1 MRVVRGGVWHRGVFS
16 GVIWTQVSY
25 PEVAAGRNE
34 RHMKASRGPT
44 NDVPAAGHFDATV
57 GGSVSTSPRVT
68 RARCFFVF
76 GVRVFVSVSVSVSV
90 SVVGSLCFSRSSSI
104 GRRIG
109 CEFCW
114 LPACSR
120 WFRFESCI
128 EYCHSA
134 NTHNERKIASYLWG
148 RLGLSFYRTVWRG
161 WAKSVLLKNTASS
174 NFSYRYPCFS
184 RAACVCY
191 LIEQYTNLRLFIL
204 LVWWPIRS
212 KKIIIFFQF
221 AAFIAEL
228 KSDPITEAYQK
239 LALLDCCCFF
249 SLYGYEL

>member
-161 WAKSVLLKNTASS
+161 WAKSVLLKNTASTFLIDILVFRERHVFVILS
-174 NFSYRYPCFS
+174 NSIQICVYSYFWCGGRYEVKKSLFFFNLPPLS
-184 RAACVCY
+184 RNWKA
-191 LIEQYTNLRLFIL
+191 IQ
-204 LVWWPIRS
+204 
-212 KKIIIFFQF
+212 
-221 AAFIAEL
+221 
-228 KSDPITEAYQK
+228 
-239 LALLDCCCFF
+239 
-249 SLYGYEL
+249 